1 MLISK
6 AYKVELQHNASPYS
20 SVVPKCCCSP
30 LNLVAHCNHNIQGT
44 DYLLLADSS
53 VFQLSAL
60 HFNLLQLRSTTIWT
74 ETPSLPHLHPG
85 LMDLDLFAVH
95 DFEKKKKI
103 EKVSEIVA
111 CCSVLFRSFLP
122 AYISSFIFLHCL
134 PHSLPFFLPSS
145 LIFIS
150 LTLLRTSHFGH
161 AKRNTEKY
169 LFPLRA
175 IKKLGG
181 LKNAKEYEIHRLS
194 Y

>member
-95 DFEKKKKI
+95 DFEKKKKNRKSI
-103 EKVSEIVA
+103 WDS
-111 CCSVLFRSFLP
+111 SLLFCVIQIFPSCLYIFLYFSSLPPSLASFLP
-122 AYISSFIFLHCL
+122 PFFTHFHFS
-134 PHSLPFFLPSS
+134 HSLKNFTLWPCKEKHRK
-145 LIFIS
+145 IS
-150 LTLLRTSHFGH
+150 VPTQSHKKTRRT
-161 AKRNTEKY
+161 
-169 LFPLRA
+169 
-175 IKKLGG
+175 
-181 LKNAKEYEIHRLS
+181 
-194 Y
+194 